1 MSFSKVK
8 PTEYFGPHVL
18 SEDAHAEK
26 VFQPEYCPSQGKWNW
41 KFSTDRKVK
50 VTRPSILCVT
60 QKRAFMPLYIVLG
73 QHRACMPVYIG
84 KSGDLVGWHRCLTDT
99 QTTEYRA
106 TQLLSSI
113 QFKLSHAIAVVRR
126 WGGWKAVSL
135 WLWRSWLSRGGS
147 YWVGT
152 PLYPF
157 CLWCR
162 FWGEAQYSHLSLEG
176 LLRHSN

>member
-73 QHRACMPVYIG
+73 HQRACMPVYIG
-84 KSGDLVGWHRCLTDT
+84 KSGDLVGWHRCLTDR
-99 QTTEYRA
+99 QQKIE
-106 TQLLSSI
+106 LLSFSTVSS
-113 QFKLSHAIAVVRR
+113 LSWVTQCQNCTNTVLMFLCNIPIS
-126 WGGWKAVSL
+126 GT
-135 WLWRSWLSRGGS
+135 S
-147 YWVGT
+147 YWAG
-152 PLYPF
+152 
-157 CLWCR
+157 
-162 FWGEAQYSHLSLEG
+162 SHICTTRLTDAICA
-176 LLRHSN
+176 SNSDTF